1 MMILNNKHISF
12 ICLSLILIG
21 VMAGLTLSVNL
32 YHAESSFAPMNRTS
46 TISESTIGFPGCR
59 YGVTYGGTVDE
70 SSQLEWLDDLGA
82 GWFLSFGT
90 DPGGEVPNGSEFAPI
105 IWVQQQRVDG
115 EYLPTFTISPRLTE
129 AGLGTLIDDRPGAL
143 WIVGSEVDRG
153 PQPGSLEPK
162 GTFPEI
168 YAQAY
173 HQAYHFIKDRDPTAL
188 VAISGL
194 VEVTP
199 GRLSYLDL
207 VWNSYLDRYHVP
219 MPVDIWNMHIYI
231 LPEVNSLGQ
240 ANGIASVAMGTDP
253 AIGKK
258 GSYDPD
264 GSGPLSNRDTCDFE
278 EVYCVA
284 EHDEVTLFAKQVEDM
299 RRWMADHG
307 QQTKPLIL
315 SEFSLIYPNEQD
327 GGSCWVQDEFGKCF
341 TQDRVL
347 EFMDNTLTYLN
358 TARNES
364 FGFALDDNR
373 LVQQWLW
380 FSIANTPS
388 VGNISD
394 LVVYD
399 NQSGSLTGLTPVGE
413 RYLAWTQSEQL
424 FPNLI
429 PDGVNSS
436 IAFTNN
442 PGGAAVATLKVN
454 VGNNGNI
461 NVSVP
466 FSVTF
471 YADSNL
477 TQVIDTTS
485 VPMAG
490 TDSPGFPVPGC
501 ARRTIMAQ
509 AIWGDLSPGL
519 HQYWVV
525 IDSGSQIAESD
536 EYDNVISGFVIINPQ
551 QIFLPIM
558 RR

>member
-1 MMILNNKHISF
+1 MMRNDKYIGFIILVLF
-12 ICLSLILIG
+12 LLG
-21 VMAGLTLSVNL
+21 VTASLTLSVNF
-32 YHAESSFAPMNRTS
+32 YKAESSFDENRTS
-46 TISESTIGFPGCR
+46 TISESQIGFPGCR
-59 YGVTYGGTVDE
+59 YGVTYGSTVDE

-82 GWFLSFGT
+82 GWFSSFNT
-90 DPGGEVPNGSEFAPI
+90 DAGGEAPNGSEFVPL
-105 IWVQQQRVDG
+105 IWVQQHRLAG
-115 EYLPTFTISPRLTE
+115 EYLPTFSISPQLTE
-129 AGLGTLIDDRPGAL
+129 AGLGSLIADRRGAL

-153 PQPGSLEPK
+153 PQPGSQAPR

-219 MPVDIWNMHIYI
+219 MPVDVWNMHIYI
-231 LPEVNSLGQ
+231 LPEVNSQGQ

-264 GSGPLSNRDTCDFE
+264 GSGPLSNRDTCDLE

-284 EHDEVTLFAKQVEDM
+284 EHDEVTIFAQQVEAM
-299 RRWMADHG
+299 RRWMANHG
-307 QQTKPLIL
+307 QRTKPLIM

-327 GGSCWVQDEFGKCF
+327 GATCWLQDEFGKCF

-347 EFMDNTLTYLN
+347 EYMDDTLAFLT
-358 TARNES
+358 TARNET
-364 FGFALDDNR
+364 FGLALDDNR

-394 LVVYD
+394 LVAFD
-399 NQSGSLTGLTPVGE
+399 DQSGSLTGLTPVGD
-413 RYLAWTQSEQL
+413 RYRAWAQTEQL
-424 FPNLI
+424 FPNLL
-429 PDGVNSS
+429 PDGLSSS
-436 IAFTNN
+436 IAFTSD
-442 PGGAAVATLKVN
+442 PGGTAAAKLKVI

-461 NVSVP
+461 DVSVP

-471 YADSNL
+471 YADSDL
-477 TQVIDTTS
+477 TQVIASTS
-485 VPMAG
+485 LPITG

-501 ARRTIMAQ
+501 ARRTIMAE

-525 IDSGSQIAESD
+525 IDSSLQIVESD
-536 EYDNVISGFVIINPQ
+536 EGDNGISGFVIINPQ
-551 QIFLPIM
+551 QIFLPVV